1 MKKINGTWFEF
12 RHFGVPEGKYFNP
25 FLMTFTPEQWVAM
38 IEDIAGLGM
47 EYLVLMCSALDVKT
61 FYKSELFEEY
71 PITCKNLL

>member
-38 IEDIAGLGM
+38 IEDIGH
-47 EYLVLMCSALDVKT
+47 SSK
-61 FYKSELFEEY
+61 EL
-71 PITCKNLL
+71 LL